1 MKVNQLRAG
10 IVLSYAT
17 QAVQILSGLL
27 YTPIMLRLLG
37 QSEYGLYQLVQSV
50 VSYLGLL
57 NFGFSSAYIRYY
69 ARYRACDD
77 REGIAR
83 LNGMFMTIFLVITAV
98 CLICGGVMLCN
109 VQGIFGNGL
118 TAEEI
123 DKAHVLMAL
132 MIFNLALSF
141 PGGVYGCY
149 ISAHEQFFFQR
160 IINLLQVFFNPFLT
174 LPLLLMGYGSVA
186 MVCVS
191 TFFSIAGFAANVLF
205 SRKKLKMAFSFR
217 HFDFTLLREMFVFTF
232 FIFLNLIID
241 QINWSVDKFLLGRFS
256 GTVAVAIYGVAST
269 LNGMY
274 ISFSTAISG
283 VFTPRINQ
291 IVAES
296 NDRHALTNLFIQV
309 GRMQFIILSLAISG
323 FILFGADFILVW
335 AGDGYQTSYYVGL
348 FLLIPATVPL
358 IQNLGIEIQRAV
370 NKHKM
375 RSVVYFFIAI
385 ANVGISI
392 PLTKLWG
399 PVGAAVGTAISLF
412 IGNGL
417 FMNIYYHRAL
427 YLDIPRFWG
436 EIVKFLPAVLL
447 SSAIGFLL
455 NWMIPSSGNLLMLS
469 AKILCYIVIFG
480 VLMWLIGM
488 NADEKQQVKSFAQ
501 KFVGRKS

>member
-1 MKVNQLRAG
+1 MKINQIKAG
-10 IVLSYAT
+10 IMLSYAT
-17 QAVQILSGLL
+17 QAVQVLSGLL

-57 NFGFSSAYIRYY
+57 NFGFSGAYIRYY

-77 REGIAR
+77 QKSIAR

-98 CLICGGVMLCN
+98 CLVCGGVMLCN
-109 VQGIFGNGL
+109 VQRIFGDGL
-118 TAEEI
+118 TAAEI
-123 DKAHVLMAL
+123 DKARVLMAL

-141 PGGVYGCY
+141 PGSVYGCY

-160 IINLLQVFFNPFLT
+160 IVNLMQVLFNPFLT

-191 TFFSIAGFAANVLF
+191 TFFSIAGFAANVFF
-205 SRKKLKMAFSFR
+205 SRRKLKMTFSFQR
-217 HFDFTLLREMFVFTF
+217 FDFKLLREMFVFTF
-232 FIFLNLIID
+232 FIFLNSIID

-256 GTVAVAIYGVAST
+256 GTIAVAVYGVAST

-296 NDRHALTNLFIQV
+296 NDKHTLTNLFIKV

-323 FILFGADFILVW
+323 FILFGADFILIW
-335 AGDGYQTSYYVGL
+335 AGEGYQESYYVGL
-348 FLLIPATVPL
+348 LLLIPVTIPL
-358 IQNLGIEIQRAV
+358 IQNLGIEIQRAE

-375 RSVVYFFIAI
+375 RSVVYFFIAV

-392 PLTKLWG
+392 PLTKFCG
-399 PVGAAVGTAISLF
+399 PVGAAVGTAIALF
-412 IGNGL
+412 VGNGL

-427 YLDIPRFWG
+427 HLDIPRFWR
-436 EIVKFLPAVLL
+436 EIIKFFPAVFL
-447 SSAIGFLL
+447 SAAIGLLL
-455 NWMIPSSGNLLMLS
+455 NWMIPSSENIFMLS
-469 AKILCYIVIFG
+469 IKILCYVVVFG
-480 VLMWLIGM
+480 ILMWLMGM
-488 NADEKQQVKSFAQ
+488 KANEKQQVKSLVQ
-501 KFVGRKS
+501 RFVGRKS

>member
-1 MKVNQLRAG
+1 
-10 IVLSYAT
+10 
-17 QAVQILSGLL
+17 
-27 YTPIMLRLLG
+27 
-37 QSEYGLYQLVQSV
+37 
-50 VSYLGLL
+50 
-57 NFGFSSAYIRYY
+57 
-69 ARYRACDD
+69 
-77 REGIAR
+77 
-83 LNGMFMTIFLVITAV
+83 
-98 CLICGGVMLCN
+98 
-109 VQGIFGNGL
+109 
-118 TAEEI
+118 
-123 DKAHVLMAL
+123 
-132 MIFNLALSF
+132 
-141 PGGVYGCY
+141 
-149 ISAHEQFFFQR
+149 
-160 IINLLQVFFNPFLT
+160 
-174 LPLLLMGYGSVA
+174 
-186 MVCVS
+186 
-191 TFFSIAGFAANVLF
+191 
-205 SRKKLKMAFSFR
+205 MAFSFR
-217 HFDFTLLREMFVFTF
+217 HFDFKLLREMFVFTF

-283 VFTPRINQ
+283 VFAPRINQ

-358 IQNLGIEIQRAV
+358 IQNLGIEIQRAE

-375 RSVVYFFIAI
+375 RSVVYFFIAV

-417 FMNIYYHRAL
+417 FMNIYYHRAM

-480 VLMWLIGM
+480 VSMWLIGM